1 MSVAFDSNV
10 TLTCE
15 IAFDSDPLDSSQTF
29 TDVSSFLRG
38 FKISRG
44 RASNLS
50 QFQPGTALIQL
61 DNSDNRFSPNQ
72 TTHFFDSSNNRTKV
86 QPLKRIRIKAAQGG
100 TTYTLFHG
108 FVESF
113 PVNYGLQGQDS
124 TTNIK
129 AVDVFK
135 LLNNATLDSVGWKL
149 GTSLLGQTTRLAF
162 GQAQELSSIRAANIL
177 NSFGYTN
184 QAISTG
190 QLQVQTQ
197 STTDTLLAALQAVE
211 RAENG
216 TFFIAANGNATFRDR
231 NFRLTNTTTPD
242 ATFGQGGSDLP
253 YTDIVSSYDD
263 TKIINTVLFT
273 RTGGSQQSAVSDDSV
288 QRFGTHSL
296 TQSGR
301 LNIQDSDVLS
311 IAKQKVVE
319 NDIPQ
324 TSVRTLIFRP
334 QSDTS
339 IWAKALGLDIGAF
352 VKTNVLTPSGTT
364 ESYDLFIEN
373 IQH

>member
-61 DNSDNRFSPNQ
+61 DNTDNRFSPNQ

-149 GTSLLGQTTRLAF
+149 GTSLLG
-162 GQAQELSSIRAANIL
+162 
-177 NSFGYTN
+177 
-184 QAISTG
+184 
-190 QLQVQTQ
+190 LQ
-197 STTDTLLAALQAVE
+197 
-211 RAENG
+211 
-216 TFFIAANGNATFRDR
+216 
-231 NFRLTNTTTPD
+231 
-242 ATFGQGGSDLP
+242 
-253 YTDIVSSYDD
+253 
-263 TKIINTVLFT
+263 
-273 RTGGSQQSAVSDDSV
+273 
-288 QRFGTHSL
+288 
-296 TQSGR
+296 
-301 LNIQDSDVLS
+301 
-311 IAKQKVVE
+311 
-319 NDIPQ
+319 
-324 TSVRTLIFRP
+324 
-334 QSDTS
+334 
-339 IWAKALGLDIGAF
+339 
-352 VKTNVLTPSGTT
+352 
-364 ESYDLFIEN
+364 
-373 IQH
+373 